1 MYDIACTKLVISP
14 TCNGFPLLKNACI
27 MGSHNFKGTTSS
39 VFGIHCWL
47 QCNMYIAVQYIYC
60 TAIYKGRSF
69 GAWLPALQVGHMMVC
84 GLPSRKKNRRG
95 RVKMRGLPYQ
105 RHSGMFFAH
114 SLY

>member
-47 QCNMYIAVQYIYC
+47 QCNMYIAVQY
-60 TAIYKGRSF
+60 TNPRKGKSF
-69 GAWLPALQVGHMMVC
+69 GACLPAHKVGHTMMATFQEKT
-84 GLPSRKKNRRG
+84 GRG
-95 RVKMRGLPYQ
+95 RVKLRGQPYQ
-105 RHSGMFFAH
+105 RHSGTFLAH